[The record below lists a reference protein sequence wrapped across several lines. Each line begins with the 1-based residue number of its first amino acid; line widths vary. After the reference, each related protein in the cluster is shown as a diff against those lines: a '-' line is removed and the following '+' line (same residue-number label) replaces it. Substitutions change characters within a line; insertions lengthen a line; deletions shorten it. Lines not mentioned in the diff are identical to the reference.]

1 VSRGLLLAH
10 HFFTVLTDGLTYV
23 PKCLRGGFAEWLP
36 AVWAGL
42 GVFFATNDTGHISFS
57 FSKRVFKKE
66 DFCPEFSSDSS
77 PACVSSVGV
86 QSVDSNGT
94 SDQVAI
100 VCKDDRFQP

>member
-1 VSRGLLLAH
+1 MSRGLLLAH

-23 PKCLRGGFAEWLP
+23 PKCLHVGFAEWLP

-42 GVFFATNDTGHISFS
+42 GVFFATNDTGHISSS
-57 FSKRVFKKE
+57 FSKRVFNKE

-86 QSVDSNGT
+86 
-94 SDQVAI
+94 
-100 VCKDDRFQP
+100 